1 MDERPKRERKVF
13 LLRGHFLDE
22 AGRQKSRIL
31 QKVSCE
37 AYGGD
42 LRRFLNTALG
52 QIERLASE
60 RGIPMEHLYAV
71 SARHGNDGEPVIV
84 ELQPVIPTQRWLTA
98 ERDHA

>member
-1 MDERPKRERKVF
+1 MEERPKRERKVF

-42 LRRFLNTALG
+42 LQRFLDTTLG
-52 QIERLASE
+52 QIDRLASE
-60 RGIPMEHLYAV
+60 KRHPEGALVCGVGPPRQRRG
-71 SARHGNDGEPVIV
+71 SGDC
-84 ELQPVIPTQRWLTA
+84 
-98 ERDHA
+98 